1 LGKKE
6 WLKEG
11 IGKGLTGLGTV
22 MGLGGLSPWTILI
35 MLIIIAIL
43 GVVFWTFIHIYGLVT
58 AFVGFVG
65 GLIFL
70 WFISNVTD
78 LSEHTGLLLTP
89 IILGVLGYFS
99 EHLGIWSAPLNVKI
113 NLNSIYMPVEVT
125 IALNIFVLVVIAF
138 ITIAQTI
145 ITLKD

>member
-1 LGKKE
+1 MGKKE

-11 IGKGLTGLGTV
+11 VGKGLTGLGTV
-22 MGLGGLSPWTILI
+22 MGLGALSPWAILI

-43 GVVFWTFIHIYGLVT
+43 GAVFWAFIHIYGLVT

-65 GLIFL
+65 GMIFL
-70 WFISNVTD
+70 WFLSNVTD

-89 IILGVLGYFS
+89 IILGVLGYIC
-99 EHLGIWSAPLNVKI
+99 EHFGIWSAPLSVRI
-113 NLNSIYMPVEVT
+113 NLNSIYMPFDVT
-125 IALNIFVLVVIAF
+125 VALDVFVLVVITF